1 MGGLPLD
8 NHSMLLLC
16 VTKKNGKMAKW
27 QSELGAI
34 ADDLETNKGHS
45 SSA

>member
-16 VTKKNGKMAKW
+16 VTKKMAKW
-27 QSELGAI
+27 QSELGTI
-34 ADDLETNKGHS
+34 ANALETNKGHS